1 VEADFILSLAFGE
14 GNEVWGDE
22 GELGIG
28 SFGRGEDEKGIKV
41 WISSIE
47 GLKDSADIRSS
58 YFILV
63 EFNVV
68 DAEGFV
74 DVGDEVGRMDELSG
88 AVWEFGD
95 FRGGDKGFSGGIT
108 EGGEEFIGGRNV
120 FVFFQVLLYVFKTHR
135 QSFLF

>member
-1 VEADFILSLAFGE
+1 VEANSLFSIAFGE
-14 GNEVWGDE
+14 GNEVWGYE

-58 YFILV
+58 YPILV

-68 DAEGFV
+68 NAEGFV
-74 DVGDEVGRMDELSG
+74 DVGDEVGGMDELLG
-88 AVWEFGD
+88 ALWEFGD

-108 EGGEEFIGGRNV
+108 KRGEEFIGGRNV
-120 FVFFQVLLYVFKTHR
+120 FVFFQVLFYVVKTHR